1 MNSEGFYVCLG
12 IIYVEFPKVKYREH
26 DAKQIYEDPDG
37 VENIVTV
44 RTLHSILWECFRMT
58 RIVFLEKENV
68 SLRLLNLFTL

>member
-26 DAKQIYEDPDG
+26 NAKQIYEDPDG

-44 RTLHSILWECFRMT
+44 RTLH
-58 RIVFLEKENV
+58 
-68 SLRLLNLFTL
+68 

>member
-12 IIYVEFPKVKYREH
+12 IIYVEFSKVKYREH

-44 RTLHSILWECFRMT
+44 RTLH
-58 RIVFLEKENV
+58 
-68 SLRLLNLFTL
+68 